1 MARRPSGKKP
11 AARRLTSAGRSG
23 SRARTSTTRPRKARR
38 RSQKKQAGGFGLVRL
53 AMLGALV
60 IAVIGSGWLWS
71 VARDLPDTSGL
82 AEVERTA
89 SIIYQDQEGRLI
101 ARRGSS
107 HGQIA
112 DLDDLPPY
120 LIDAVLAVEDRR
132 FYSHPGVDVIGT
144 GRAILANIRAG
155 RVVQGG
161 STLTQQLAKNLFLTP
176 ERTMR
181 RKVQEMMLAFW
192 LESQFSKD
200 EILELYLNRVYFGG
214 GAWGVEA
221 AATRYFN
228 KPASQLTLGEA
239 ALLAG
244 LLKAPSRYSPVAD
257 DRRAAARATVVL
269 DLMTQTGRITENERI
284 TAASV
289 PIRVFS
295 GASSPG
301 AQYFIDWL
309 SERVREIAGPDHD
322 DLIVRTTLD
331 INAQRAAE
339 AALVQVLSDEAAA
352 SGATQGAIV
361 SLSHDGAVRAMV
373 GGVDY
378 NRSQFNRAVLARRQ
392 PGSAFKAFVYASAFE
407 AGLGPDDRREDAPV
421 RVGDWS
427 PQNYNNEYRGWMSL
441 REAFARSSNAVA
453 VRVAEETGRG
463 HVARLAERFGI
474 ESQLRIDRSLAL
486 GAYEVTPVEMATAY
500 LPFANGGYGGRAFG
514 IERIETRA
522 GEVIYEAQPQM
533 RPVLDLRN
541 YGRMRDLLQT
551 VVREGTGRRA
561 QVPGY
566 LVGGKTGT
574 TNDFRDAW
582 FAGYAGELVTAVWTG
597 NDDNTATDR
606 ATGGG
611 PPARI
616 FSAFMRG
623 APRTG
628 IGAGPVALVNN
639 DRLPSLPVPEPGFTE
654 TAARPQSSSESEPVE
669 DDEEAGE
676 EDPIAAFLSGLGGD

>member
-23 SRARTSTTRPRKARR
+23 SRARTSPSRPRKARR
-38 RSQKKQAGGFGLVRL
+38 RSQKKQAGGLGLVRL
-53 AMLGALV
+53 AILGALV
-60 IAVIGSGWLWS
+60 VAVIGAGWLWT

-82 AEVERTA
+82 ADVERTA
-89 SIIYQDQEGRLI
+89 SIVYQDQEGRLI

-132 FYSHPGVDVIGT
+132 FYSHPGVDIIGT

-192 LESQFSKD
+192 LESQFTKD

-339 AALVQVLSDEAAA
+339 AALVQVLSDEEAA

-427 PQNYNNEYRGWMSL
+427 PQNYNDEYRGWMSL

-514 IERIETRA
+514 IERIETRT

-582 FAGYAGELVTAVWTG
+582 FAGYAGDLVTAVWTG
-597 NDDNTATDR
+597 NDDNSPTNR

-639 DRLPSLPVPEPGFTE
+639 DRLPSLPVPEPAFAE
-654 TAARPQSSSESEPVE
+654 TAAEPQAPGETEAVE
-669 DDEEAGE
+669 DAEEAGE